1 VPTIAE
7 QGVKGFESGTWQGL
21 LVPAATP
28 PAVLARLSAEVTRII
43 RSPAV
48 RERLVSQGAEVHT
61 MSPTDF
67 TAFFER
73 ERKQWAGTVAQSG
86 VKID

>member
-1 VPTIAE
+1 MRPNALRTLW
-7 QGVKGFESGTWQGL
+7 QSGG
-21 LVPAATP
+21 AA
-28 PAVLARLSAEVTRII
+28 VNGWLAIPNSFSAEVTRII

-61 MSPTDF
+61 MSPTEF